1 MAQEGWAEER
11 KLGSAAATCYSGP
24 VNGQDSNAGT
34 APSYVSSQ
42 YVDGGRP
49 KGSNLMEGGFDS
61 DDAKNAS
68 FNNEIGTKMDPGRL
82 AEQKMTRENA
92 DAAGDAAGDA
102 AMPRQKGVSGDNTFD
117 ALEGDTSA

>member
-1 MAQEGWAEER
+1 MAQEDWAEER
-11 KLGSAAATCYSGP
+11 KLGGSAATSYSGP

-34 APSYVSSQ
+34 APRYLNSQ
-42 YVDGGRP
+42 YVDGGGP
-49 KGSNLMEGGFDS
+49 KGSNLTEGRFDS

-82 AEQKMTRENA
+82 AEQKMIRENA
-92 DAAGDAAGDA
+92 DAAGDA

-117 ALEGDTSA
+117 ALESDTLA